1 MCRIAGFWE
10 FAGHPGYDLEKTLV
24 AMRDALSH
32 GGPDDAGMYK
42 AMRHDLFLGHRRL
55 SVLDLSSAGHQPM
68 RARNLVITYNGEVY
82 NFRQIASELDSLGH
96 RFSSGS
102 DTEVVLKS
110 FQEWGFDAVQRFRG
124 MFAFALWDEDEQR
137 LALCRDR
144 VGVKPLYWYLHDDL
158 FMFASELKAFFAHPR
173 FVKDLD
179 RDAVALYLQLG
190 YIPAPHSIFKHVRK
204 LEPGSFLVID
214 ADQLI
219 DQFPYWNIEKIW
231 QQGNGKSRP
240 RDGDLIDE
248 LENLLTESFS
258 LRLVS
263 DVPVGIFLSG
273 GIDSSLVTTLLQKQ
287 SGTPL
292 KTFTIGFED
301 TRYNEAAHAAKL
313 AAYLGTEHTELY
325 CTEQEFFNV
334 VRRLPFLYDE
344 PFGDS
349 SAIPT
354 YLVSRL
360 AKSLVTV
367 SLSADGGD
375 EIFGGYTKYE
385 AARSFYPKV
394 RRLPPFLKKLLK
406 KALTRTNPAFIER
419 LAPHTPLLWRYK
431 NIKDKVA
438 KFGSALDA
446 PDVLTFFA
454 RSGLYISDEGLQ
466 KLIGQE
472 GTALPA
478 YDVAPGERLV
488 SLLGMID
495 IRTYLPD
502 DLMVKVDRAT
512 MHVALEGREPFLDHY
527 VIEAGLGLPDDLK
540 LRNGQNKWALR
551 QILKKHVPSEFLD
564 RPKQG
569 FEIPVGR
576 WLKELLA
583 TDVRAMCEDRPFIE
597 EFAFDRDLLVGYV
610 QNFLDGKRFVSAHFI
625 WFLYMLHQWYRA
637 WLNPLSPGSV
647 SGRMS

>member
-10 FAGHPGYDLEKTLV
+10 FRANPGYDLEKTLV
-24 AMRDALSH
+24 YMRDSLSH
-32 GGPDDAGMYK
+32 GGPDDAGTYK
-42 AMRHDLFLGHRRL
+42 AMRQHLFLGHRRL

-68 RARNLVITYNGEVY
+68 RERNLVITYNGEVY
-82 NFRQIASELDSLGH
+82 NFRRIASELDSLGYC
-96 RFSSGS
+96 FSSMS

-173 FVKDLD
+173 FVKEID

-190 YIPAPHSIFKHVRK
+190 YIPAPYSIFKHVRK
-204 LEPGSFLVID
+204 LEPGTFLVID
-214 ADQLI
+214 TDQLI

-231 QQGNGKSRP
+231 QQANGKSTA
-240 RDGDLIDE
+240 RDGDLIDG

-273 GIDSSLVTTLLQKQ
+273 GIDSTLVTTLLQKQ

-301 TRYNEAAHAAKL
+301 KRYDEAGHAARL
-313 AAYLGTEHTELY
+313 AEYLGTEHTELY
-325 CTEQEFFNV
+325 CTEQDFFDV
-334 VRRLPFLYDE
+334 VRDLPFFYDE

-375 EIFGGYTKYE
+375 EVFGGYTKYE
-385 AARSFYPKV
+385 AACTFYPKV

-406 KALTRTNPAFIER
+406 KVLTRTDPALIER
-419 LAPHTPLLWRYK
+419 LAPHLPLLRRYT
-431 NIKDKVA
+431 NIKDKAA
-438 KFGSALDA
+438 KFASAFDA

-454 RSGLYISDEGLQ
+454 RSGMYISQGELR

-472 GTALPA
+472 SAALPA
-478 YDVAPGERLV
+478 YDGAAGEHLV

-495 IRTYLPD
+495 MKGYLPD

-527 VIEAGLGLPDDLK
+527 VIEAGLGLPDELK
-540 LRNGQNKWALR
+540 LRDGKNKWVLR
-551 QILKKHVPSEFLD
+551 QILKKHVPNEFLD

-569 FEIPVGR
+569 FEIPVYR

-583 TDVRAMCEDRPFIE
+583 PDLRAMCEDGPFTD
-597 EFAFDRDLLVGYV
+597 EFTFNRDLLAGYV
-610 QNFLDGKRFVSAHFI
+610 QEFLAGKRFVSAHFI
-625 WFLYMLHQWYRA
+625 WFLYMLHRWYRA
-637 WLNPLSPGSV
+637 WLSPSIAGSLTRRK
-647 SGRMS
+647 S